1 MKRLETPKRSANLN
15 NIIDFYLDSAAY
27 NRLKID
33 TQKDYA
39 LNLKDVRNTIVDN
52 KALGAYKI
60 KNIRVRH
67 LTEAY
72 DQWIMRGIRKANYN
86 KSTLSCAWKHAMRY
100 DVMEYNPI
108 TLVKTEKPLQRT
120 VTWSRDDLTTFL
132 DTAYQDFNT
141 RNIALIVHMAYEWGQ
156 RIGDMRLLKWDT
168 LDLEVPRLDIKQSKR
183 GAAVHLPIGANLC
196 KMLRQQ
202 KDDFG
207 FQEYVAPRIVP
218 SAGAYTPYRKNE
230 IHKHINAVLEKANLP
245 MHLTAMDLRRTAV
258 TELLEANVDIAGIRQ
273 VTGHVNMQSCV
284 PYMVNTYSGASKA
297 LAARGN
303 DDEHS

>member
-1 MKRLETPKRSANLN
+1 MKRLDTPKRSANLN

-60 KNIRVRH
+60 KSIRVRH

-132 DTAYQDFNT
+132 DTAYQD
-141 RNIALIVHMAYEWGQ
+141 
-156 RIGDMRLLKWDT
+156 
-168 LDLEVPRLDIKQSKR
+168 
-183 GAAVHLPIGANLC
+183 
-196 KMLRQQ
+196 
-202 KDDFG
+202 
-207 FQEYVAPRIVP
+207 
-218 SAGAYTPYRKNE
+218 
-230 IHKHINAVLEKANLP
+230 
-245 MHLTAMDLRRTAV
+245 
-258 TELLEANVDIAGIRQ
+258 
-273 VTGHVNMQSCV
+273 
-284 PYMVNTYSGASKA
+284 
-297 LAARGN
+297 
-303 DDEHS
+303 